1 MSKPFWFNVI
11 QQWKE
16 KGKGLYG
23 VTFPFLV
30 GAVAI
35 DMNKKI
41 NEKFITEIFDTMLNK
56 PVKDY
61 YCEVRWCG
69 NIEEPVVSVNRIEN
83 APKVSLK
90 AKYQVEEAISIGCT
104 TDLMN
109 VFHLNCATFDEALD
123 KLISYTHKITKD
135 NKFSKN
141 KGEFTAFTD
150 EDIDFIESVQK
161 LKNT

>member
-1 MSKPFWFNVI
+1 M
-11 QQWKE
+11 
-16 KGKGLYG
+16 GKGDYG
-23 VTFPFLV
+23 VTFPFLI

-35 DMNKKI
+35 DIEKKPD
-41 NEKFITEIFDTMLNK
+41 EKLITEIFDDMKNK
-56 PVKDY
+56 PVNGY

-69 NIEEPVVSVNRIEN
+69 NINEPVVSVSRIEN

-90 AKYQVEEAISIGCT
+90 AKYQVEEAISIGFT

-109 VFHLNCATFDEALD
+109 MFHLNCETFDEGLA
-123 KLISYTHKITKD
+123 KLISYTHKLTKD

-150 EDIDFIESVQK
+150 GDIDFIKSVQK